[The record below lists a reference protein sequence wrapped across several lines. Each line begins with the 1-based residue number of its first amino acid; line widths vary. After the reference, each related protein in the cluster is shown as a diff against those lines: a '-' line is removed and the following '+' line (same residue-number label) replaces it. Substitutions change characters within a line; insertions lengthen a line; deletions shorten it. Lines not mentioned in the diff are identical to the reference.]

1 MEDWMIIFE
10 NWVNIYNINIHLCV
24 LKAVL
29 SKILDQKPRS
39 RGSAILSMVA
49 EISDLWKPNMQIH
62 HPQESYKLSLGFS

>member
-1 MEDWMIIFE
+1 MIMEDWMIIFE

-49 EISDLWKPNMQIH
+49 EISDL
-62 HPQESYKLSLGFS
+62 